1 MSLEQRK
8 GKFKM
13 HTDVVFSNDPMVD
26 AFFRQIRVYDASRK
40 EDIVHYKGV
49 SVVFEEILDGE
60 PEPSYDLY
68 VESGMLY
75 AERNDF

>member
-1 MSLEQRK
+1 
-8 GKFKM
+8 M
-13 HTDVVFSNDPMVD
+13 HSDVVFSNDPMVD
-26 AFFRQIRVYDASRK
+26 AFFRQIRVYDATKK

-49 SVVFEEILDGE
+49 SVVFEEILDDE

-75 AERNDF
+75 AERNDFQEI